1 MERSGIPMSEVVT
14 MQTSRVFKTLLR
26 GILLGALVLSLS
38 ACYTCAP
45 RGEPGAPTYR
55 TFCTN

>member
-1 MERSGIPMSEVVT
+1 MRT
-14 MQTSRVFKTLLR
+14 TRVFKTLLR
-26 GILLGALVLSLS
+26 GILLGALAVSLS